1 MKKLTENYI
10 KLLKTAEKKTNE
22 ILTRN
27 DEREMEKQKKL
38 FIAKV
43 GNRVKNKCDGTETFR
58 QQ

>member
-27 DEREMEKQKKL
+27 DEREMEK
-38 FIAKV
+38 
-43 GNRVKNKCDGTETFR
+43 
-58 QQ
+58 